1 MNPITTKYVS
11 PTDTT
16 GSFIRAT
23 GLCKQVAIPYPHELS
38 GEAVHRAAAEKL
50 ASKLGRTLK
59 AESKPRKGGNGYVF
73 YV

>member
-1 MNPITTKYVS
+1 MQITTTYVP

-23 GLCKQVAIPYPHELS
+23 GLCKQATIPYPYELS
-38 GEAVHRAAAEKL
+38 GEAVHRAAAEVL
-50 ASKLGRTLK
+50 ARKLGRTLK
-59 AESKPRKGGNGYVF
+59 DSSKPRKGGNGYVF